1 MSSIPTVLLRPVAS
15 SWGAPASDSEVNKG
29 AGGVQSFKTRLGQ
42 KEKRKK
48 KTKKQRHLKKLK
60 AN

>member
-48 KTKKQRHLKKLK
+48 TPKNSDTLK
-60 AN
+60 N